1 MQTKLRGSPMTRY
14 VRRRL
19 LTLIPVL
26 LGVTF
31 MTYALMYLSPSDPVE
46 MLLQAQG
53 VAVSPEVVA
62 KMRHE
67 AGLDRPFLVQYF
79 SWLWNILRGDMGVSL
94 VDGRSVAAL
103 LKAALPKTLL
113 LTFSSIAVTVLLAVP
128 LGMLCAVRQ
137 DRFTDWLLR
146 ILSFCGNA
154 LPSFLVSL
162 LLLYYVSYKLGWL
175 PVLASDSFKGLI
187 LPTLALAIPMTGK
200 YIRQIRAAVLE
211 QLGESY
217 VDGAVSRGVSESTV
231 LFKDV
236 LRNSML
242 TIVTLLSLSVGSL
255 LGGTAAVERI
265 FVWRGMGFMVMDAI
279 LARDYPVIQAFVVWM
294 AVIYVVINL
303 LTDLSYY
310 LLDPRMRQGLGVR

>member
-31 MTYALMYLSPSDPVE
+31 LTYALMYLSPSDPVE

-113 LTFSSIAVTVLLAVP
+113 LTFSSVAVTVLLAVP

-175 PVLASDSFKGLI
+175 PVLANDSFKGLI

-217 VDGAVSRGVSESTV
+217 VDGAVSRGVAEGTV

-236 LRNSML
+236 LRNAML
-242 TIVTLLSLSVGSL
+242 TIVTLLSLSIGSL

>member
-31 MTYALMYLSPSDPVE
+31 LTYALMYLSPSDPVE

-94 VDGRSVAAL
+94 VDGRSVAGL
-103 LKAALPKTLL
+103 LKTALPKTLL
-113 LTFSSIAVTVLLAVP
+113 LTFSSVAVTVLLAVP

-175 PVLASDSFKGLI
+175 PVLANDSFKGLI

-217 VDGAVSRGVSESTV
+217 VDGAVSRGVAEGTV

-242 TIVTLLSLSVGSL
+242 TIVTLLSLSIGSL

>member
-242 TIVTLLSLSVGSL
+242 TIVTLLSLSIGSL

>member
-1 MQTKLRGSPMTRY
+1 MQTKFRGSPMTRY

-103 LKAALPKTLL
+103 LKTALPKTLL
-113 LTFSSIAVTVLLAVP
+113 LTFSSVAVTVLLAVP

-217 VDGAVSRGVSESTV
+217 VDGAVSRGVRERTV

-242 TIVTLLSLSVGSL
+242 TIVTLLSLSIGSL

>member
-31 MTYALMYLSPSDPVE
+31 LTYALMYLSPSDPVE

-103 LKAALPKTLL
+103 LKTALPKTLL
-113 LTFSSIAVTVLLAVP
+113 LTFSSVAVTVLLAVP

-175 PVLASDSFKGLI
+175 PVLANDSFKGLI

-236 LRNSML
+236 LRNAML
-242 TIVTLLSLSVGSL
+242 TIVTLLSLSIGSL

>member
-53 VAVSPEVVA
+53 VAVSPEVVE

-113 LTFSSIAVTVLLAVP
+113 LTFSSVAVTVLLAVP

-217 VDGAVSRGVSESTV
+217 VDGAVSRGVRERTV

>member
-31 MTYALMYLSPSDPVE
+31 LTYALMYLSPSDPVE

-103 LKAALPKTLL
+103 LKTALPKTLL
-113 LTFSSIAVTVLLAVP
+113 LTFSSVAVTVLLAVP

-175 PVLASDSFKGLI
+175 PILAANSFKGLI
-187 LPTLALAIPMTGK
+187 LPTLALAIPLTGK

-217 VDGAVSRGVSESTV
+217 VDGAVSRGVAESTV

-236 LRNSML
+236 LRNAML
-242 TIVTLLSLSVGSL
+242 TIVTLLSLSIGSL

>member
-53 VAVSPEVVA
+53 VAVSPEVVE

-217 VDGAVSRGVSESTV
+217 VDGAVSRGVRERTV

-242 TIVTLLSLSVGSL
+242 TIVTLLSLSIGSL

>member
-31 MTYALMYLSPSDPVE
+31 LTYALMYLSPSDPVE

-67 AGLDRPFLVQYF
+67 AGLYRPFLVQYF

-103 LKAALPKTLL
+103 LKTALPKTLL
-113 LTFSSIAVTVLLAVP
+113 LTFSSVAVTVLLAVP

-175 PVLASDSFKGLI
+175 PVLANDSFKGLI

-217 VDGAVSRGVSESTV
+217 VDGAVSRGVAESTV

-236 LRNSML
+236 LRNAML
-242 TIVTLLSLSVGSL
+242 TIVTLLSLSIGSL

>member
-31 MTYALMYLSPSDPVE
+31 LTYALMYLSPSDPVE

-103 LKAALPKTLL
+103 LKTALPKTLL

-175 PVLASDSFKGLI
+175 PVLANDSFKGLI

-217 VDGAVSRGVSESTV
+217 VDGAVSRGVAEGTV

-236 LRNSML
+236 LRNAML
-242 TIVTLLSLSVGSL
+242 TIVTLLSLSIGSL